1 LKGVIM
7 SKIALFIS
15 LDVLRYKVEKALN
28 QFGIL
33 DIQSVGANMLTLA
46 SRNFIYH
53 DVQLIIVDIDSAAF
67 DAFNVITN
75 LKKGEKSAHIP
86 ILVLGN
92 QIDINFVNRLLLL
105 GCTDYVNKPID
116 DMTFASKVLQIIRE
130 RSQKNFKEDLQ
141 LKTDP
146 IEDLKLTW
154 STTFETGVEAIDRDH
169 RRIIENY
176 EKLYQLMKTG
186 QGHAYYEELL
196 LFLSDYINVHFEN
209 EERFQ
214 IEIGY
219 NLYEAHKKRHE
230 FFKEKIT
237 SFIDAKHETVS
248 NQDLIKLNLFVKDWL
263 IQHIFFEDMKIG
275 TFYKTMK

>member
-1 LKGVIM
+1 M

>member
-1 LKGVIM
+1 M

-28 QFGIL
+28 QFGIV
-33 DIQSVGANMLTLA
+33 DIQNIGANMLTLA

-53 DVQLIIVDIDSAAF
+53 DVQLIIVDIDSADF
-67 DAFNVITN
+67 DALNVISN

-92 QIDINFVNRLLLL
+92 KIEINFVNRLLSL
-105 GCTDYVNKPID
+105 GCTDYINKPID

-130 RSQKNFKEDLQ
+130 SKQKNTKEEAQ

-154 STTFETGVEAIDRDH
+154 STAFETGVEAIDRDH

-196 LFLSDYINVHFEN
+196 SFLSDYINVHFEN
-209 EERFQ
+209 EEQFQ

-237 SFIDAKHETVS
+237 SFIDAKHEPVS

-275 TFYKTMK
+275 AFYKNMK

>member
-1 LKGVIM
+1 M

-15 LDVLRYKVEKALN
+15 LDVLRYKVEKTLN
-28 QFGIL
+28 HFGL
-33 DIQSVGANMLTLA
+33 VDIQSVGANMLALT
-46 SRNFIYH
+46 SKNFLYNDI
-53 DVQLIIVDIDSAAF
+53 QLIIVDFDSADF
-67 DAFNVITN
+67 DAFNVISN
-75 LKKGEKSAHIP
+75 LKKGKKSAHIP

-92 QIDINFVNRLLLL
+92 QIQINFVNRLLAL
-105 GCTDYVNKPID
+105 GCTDYINKPID
-116 DMTFASKVLQIIRE
+116 EMTFASKVLQIIRDNTHSNSNE
-130 RSQKNFKEDLQ
+130 TQAQ
-141 LKTDP
+141 VMP
-146 IEDLKLTW
+146 IEDVKLTW
-154 STTFETGVEAIDRDH
+154 SSAFETGIEAIDRDH

-176 EKLYQLMKTG
+176 EKLYHLMKTG

-196 LFLSDYINVHFEN
+196 LFLSEYINVHFEN

-237 SFIDAKHETVS
+237 SFIDSKREPVS

-275 TFYKTMK
+275 AFYKTLK

>member
-1 LKGVIM
+1 M

-92 QIDINFVNRLLLL
+92 QIDINFVNRLLSL

-237 SFIDAKHETVS
+237 SFIDAKHEPVS

-275 TFYKTMK
+275 AFYKTLK

>member
-1 LKGVIM
+1 M
-7 SKIALFIS
+7 SFI
-15 LDVLRYKVEKALN
+15 
-28 QFGIL
+28 
-33 DIQSVGANMLTLA
+33 
-46 SRNFIYH
+46 
-53 DVQLIIVDIDSAAF
+53 
-67 DAFNVITN
+67 
-75 LKKGEKSAHIP
+75 
-86 ILVLGN
+86 
-92 QIDINFVNRLLLL
+92 NRLLAL
-105 GCTDYVNKPID
+105 GCKDYINKPID

-130 RSQKNFKEDLQ
+130 RSQVDFNEGVQ
-141 LKTDP
+141 SKTDS
-146 IEDLKLTW
+146 IEALKLTW
-154 STTFETGVEAIDRDH
+154 STAFETGVEAIDQDH

-237 SFIDAKHETVS
+237 SFIDAKHEPVS

-275 TFYKTMK
+275 AFYKNMK